1 MKIMVL
7 VKAIPNSA
15 AGALENER
23 DRAAMDAYNDELVAA
38 GIRLDVGGFR
48 PLSDGARVDFRGGE
62 ARVIDDRSAAAHEH
76 VVGSWIWRVRS
87 MDEAV
92 AWARRCPFPA
102 GDVCVLE
109 LRPFN
114 EQDDH

>member
-76 VVGSWIWRVRS
+76 VVGFWIWRVRS
-87 MDEAV
+87 TRSVMC
-92 AWARRCPFPA
+92 RRCA
-102 GDVCVLE
+102 GS
-109 LRPFN
+109 RSNPSARSGS
-114 EQDDH
+114 